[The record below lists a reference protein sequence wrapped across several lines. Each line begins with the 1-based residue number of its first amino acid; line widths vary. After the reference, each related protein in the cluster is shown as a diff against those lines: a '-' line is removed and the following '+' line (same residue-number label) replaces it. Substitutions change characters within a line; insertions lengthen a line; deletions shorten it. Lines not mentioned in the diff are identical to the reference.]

1 MQLSFN
7 FPFQEKYL
15 SEDFVVSLCNK
26 AAFEFVQNYDS
37 GSETSPKI
45 FAISAPKLA
54 GKSYLANIW
63 YKKVGAEFL
72 NLSDLKNVNLIK
84 FIKAKKFYI
93 IEDIDEIK
101 NQELLLQI
109 FNLIQEKLGY
119 LLITS
124 AVDLSQVGVK
134 IKDLNS
140 RLKNV
145 FQLEISRPDD
155 ELIKMLLTKN
165 FAAKQLKVEGRVI
178 DFLTQNL
185 HRDFASISDIVRL
198 LEFYSL
204 EKKRNITIPLA
215 KEILVQKF

>member
-15 SEDFVVSLCNK
+15 AEDFVVSPCNE
-26 AAFEFVQNYDS
+26 AAFEFIQNYDLQNES
-37 GSETSPKI
+37 APKT
-45 FAISAPKLA
+45 FAILAPKLA

-63 YKKVGAEFL
+63 SKKVEAEFL
-72 NLSDLKNVNLIK
+72 HLTDLKNVNLIK

-101 NQELLLQI
+101 NPELLLQI

-124 AVDLSQVGVK
+124 SVNLSLVGLK

-145 FQLEISRPDD
+145 FQLEIERPDD

-185 HRDFASISDIVRL
+185 NRDFASIYDIVRL

-204 EKKRNITIPLA
+204 EKKRNITVPLA
-215 KEILVQKF
+215 KEILARKF